1 MKILLLTS
9 VILFCV
15 QSSVFGQQD
24 SVSVQELHQ
33 IVVKLDSLVQSH
45 SALSD
50 NYSQLR
56 VEVDSLTINY
66 SRELNTIKETQ
77 ENLATDYSSLSESLS
92 EVSERTTDQ
101 KESLQQLQRSLTAL
115 ESLSDELGNE
125 IAANRDQLQNR
136 ASELG
141 DRINRTER
149 EANEQ
154 IAVLNHNITQNT
166 VYWIIA
172 VSITLIIALFLFYM
186 LRRKVKVENSSL
198 MDKISSTKHELEEE
212 ALKLDQKLVNLLN
225 SQLKLMDENQSG
237 KSTESE
243 QDHSLALKIA
253 DEITRIR
260 MNLNHMDSSVKG
272 WKQLDRSARAILNNF
287 KSNGYELPELLGKD
301 YDENMNVIA
310 TSEIDNSLKPDQ
322 KKIKR
327 IIKPQVNYDGK
338 MIQPAKIVIGI
349 GTE

>member
-1 MKILLLTS
+1 MKIILLSS
-9 VILFCV
+9 VIFLCL
-15 QSSVFGQQD
+15 QSSAFGQQD

-33 IVVKLDSLVQSH
+33 IESKIDSLIQSQ
-45 SALSD
+45 SALAE

-56 VEVDSLTINY
+56 VEIDSLSNNY
-66 SRELNTIKETQ
+66 SEQFDAIKESY
-77 ENLATDYSSLSESLS
+77 ENIENDYSSLTESLT
-92 EVSERTTDQ
+92 EVSERTTNQ
-101 KESLQQLQRSLTAL
+101 QASLEQLQQNLATIESFSNEL
-115 ESLSDELGNE
+115 ENE
-125 IAANRDQLQNR
+125 IVANREQLQNR

-141 DRINRTER
+141 NRINRTEQ

-154 IAVLNHNITQNT
+154 FAVLDREISQNT

-225 SQLKLMDENQSG
+225 SQLKLMDENQSS
-237 KSTESE
+237 KSTEGE
-243 QDHSLALKIA
+243 EDHSLALKIA

-310 TSEIDNSLKPDQ
+310 TSEIDDSLEPGEQ
-322 KKIKR
+322 KIKR